1 MYQNVAFIFIYKLFM
16 LFCRAVGC
24 KMEKILREVW
34 KSNFCADELE
44 DRLCCCLSAVAIPRV
59 SVRPGHLK
67 NQEHRTSAGNG
78 QFE

>member
-1 MYQNVAFIFIYKLFM
+1 
-16 LFCRAVGC
+16 
-24 KMEKILREVW
+24 MEKILREVW